1 MGRML
6 FNRNRSFELALCA
19 GALTTLIGCGG
30 TGAGGNVRSA
40 DTGTPVNTGLANLER
55 SPGLALPSKEELM
68 ALSADEASIQEQIAE
83 SARQLEF
90 YFTNLEI
97 DGPSDLPTEPLA
109 TDEPAPRQADP
120 TQQAIEAQQNRV
132 TIAQP
137 EQPNPGQGSE
147 GDGGVRNS
155 LLDLVGESDPSEDE
169 PETDPADEPTKDE
182 PAKQADPVVSTKVE
196 LVAGDVDAQMSPA
209 ERRDAL
215 AGELAS
221 ILGEMVALGQDPGAS
236 AVALASLETL
246 LPENTDALV
255 DTGVLSEPELATL
268 NAVRGLLSSMVDE
281 GDLVGPNELAGELE
295 RIRVRLAEWSGITIT
310 NAALCTRVDGFG
322 RFETFPS
329 YRFRA
334 GLEHEII
341 VYAELENFTQREST
355 GPDGLARYGIELSQR
370 LELYHVADDLNT
382 WNRSADTVRDESR
395 NRLRDYYL
403 TNRVWLPPNL
413 GVGRYHLKIV
423 MRDLLGERVA
433 ETIIPIEIVSQ

>member
-6 FNRNRSFELALCA
+6 LSRNQSFELALCA
-19 GALTTLIGCGG
+19 GALVALGACGG
-30 TGAGGNVRSA
+30 KGAGGSVRSA
-40 DTGTPVNTGLANLER
+40 DTETPVNTGLATLEGA
-55 SPGLALPSKEELM
+55 PGLALPSKEELM
-68 ALSADEASIQEQIAE
+68 ALSASEASIQDQISE

-90 YFTNLEI
+90 YFTNMEI
-97 DGPSDLPTEPLA
+97 DGPADLQTEQVA
-109 TDEPAPRQADP
+109 ADEPIDRPAESASPALETEQP
-120 TQQAIEAQQNRV
+120 RV

-137 EQPNPGQGSE
+137 EQPNPDAGSKD
-147 GDGGVRNS
+147 DGGVRSS
-155 LLDLVGESDPSEDE
+155 LLDLVGKPSQGKDE
-169 PETDPADEPTKDE
+169 TDTDPAQEPVQAE
-182 PAKQADPVVSTKVE
+182 PEEQPDPVVSTKVE
-196 LVAGDVDAQMSPA
+196 LVAGEAGSQMSPA

-215 AGELAS
+215 AAELAS

-246 LPENTDALV
+246 LPENTDSLV

-281 GDLVGPNELAGELE
+281 GALVGPHELASELE
-295 RIRVRLAEWSGITIT
+295 RIRIQLAEWSGIVIT
-310 NAALCTRVDGFG
+310 RAALCTRVDGFG

-341 VYAELENFTQREST
+341 VYTELENFTQREST
-355 GPDGLARYGIELSQR
+355 GPDGLTRYGIELSQR

-403 TNRVWLPPNL
+403 TNRVWLPQNL
-413 GVGRYHLKIV
+413 GVGRYNLKVV
-423 MRDLLGERVA
+423 MRDLIGERIA